1 NFALLL
7 AVFALFM
14 NVIPFFGPW
23 IAFIPALTIGFFQD
37 PILAIWVAVITLI
50 AQQTDSSL
58 ITPNVMGKTLNI
70 HPLTIITVLLAAG
83 NVAVSVGMALGSR
96 AYAVIKAV
104 VSNRYDRRIEMKNA
118 PTQHAKDV
126 EI

>member
-1 NFALLL
+1 
-7 AVFALFM
+7 M

-23 IAFIPALTIGFFQD
+23 IAFVPALTIGFFQD

-50 AQQTDSSL
+50 AQQTDSNL
-58 ITPNVMGKTLNI
+58 ITPNVMGKTLNV

-83 NVAVSVGMALGSR
+83 NIAGFLGILLGIP

-104 VSNRYDRRIEMKNA
+104 VSNIYDRRLEIKSA
-118 PTQHAKDV
+118 ATQNTKAN
-126 EI
+126 